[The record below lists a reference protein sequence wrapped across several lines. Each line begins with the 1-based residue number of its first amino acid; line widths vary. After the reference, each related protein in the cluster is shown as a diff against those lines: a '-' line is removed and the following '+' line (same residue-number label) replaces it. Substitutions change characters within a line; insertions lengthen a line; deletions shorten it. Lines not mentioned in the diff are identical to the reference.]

1 MAYTS
6 KRFDDRLFRWIGIPA
21 TGILFYGVCS
31 YLNASFRRPEDF
43 LLNQLY
49 FIFISFTIWH
59 GNMRLGNLLK
69 NPINKFNSILARIF
83 LRYLATIVFT
93 FCVTFILMLIW
104 NKVFQH
110 NAYSY
115 AEILIVQLVETFISV
130 LIGSMYVTVYLN
142 RAKEKRELI
151 IERIEKQ
158 KIQAQL
164 DALKSQLDP
173 HFIFN
178 SLNTLSYLITTDA
191 EKAKLFNDT
200 LAKVYRYVLINKEKD
215 MVPLHEE
222 IEFTRNNYY
231 LLKIRYQ
238 TGLKMS
244 VKLDNI
250 VAENYIIPPLSLQTL
265 VENAIKHNSFSEKS
279 PLHIK
284 IIISDEGA
292 LVTNNKMIK
301 KFDVR
306 SSKIGLVNLKER
318 YKLIAKKN
326 IIIDED
332 NQRFS
337 VLLPLLIADNHDI
350 RVNY

>member
-1 MAYTS
+1 MS
-6 KRFDDRLFRWIGIPA
+6 RKSIRFDDRLFRWIGIPA
-21 TGILFYGVCS
+21 TGMMFYSVCS
-31 YLNASFRRPEDF
+31 YLDASFRKPEDY
-43 LLNQLY
+43 LLNQAY
-49 FIFISFTIWH
+49 FIFISWTIWN
-59 GNMRLGNLLK
+59 GNMRLGYLLK
-69 NPINKFNSILARIF
+69 DQINKFQNILTRIL
-83 LRYLATIVFT
+83 LRYLTTIIFT
-93 FCVTFILMLIW
+93 FCVTFILMVTW
-104 NKVFQH
+104 NRLFH
-110 NAYSY
+110 NNSYSY
-115 AEILIVQLVETFISV
+115 SDLLIVQLVETFISV

-142 RAKEKRELI
+142 KGKENSILI

-178 SLNTLSYLITTDA
+178 SLNTLSYLITFNP

-215 MVPLHEE
+215 MVSLNDE

-231 LLKIRYQ
+231 LLRIRYQ
-238 TGLKMS
+238 TGLKLSIKM
-244 VKLDNI
+244 DNV

-301 KFDVR
+301 RFDVR
-306 SSKIGLVNLKER
+306 SSKIGLLNLRER
-318 YKLIAKKN
+318 YQLIAKKN
-326 IIIDED
+326 ITIDD
-332 NQRFS
+332 NSQNFS
-337 VLLPLLIADNHDI
+337 VLLPLLIAENHDT